1 MKAQNKNMALP
12 FSTPLQNAQLEC
24 ASQEVL
30 DNLAAYVE
38 KKTLMQFGED
48 RRNHFINTIATRT
61 QAVGAPDMETYI
73 KRVSSPGGDAEFM
86 MLVDALTINET
97 TFFRNV
103 PQIEMFARVAL
114 PEVIDRKR
122 AAGETNKRLDVW
134 SAACSTGQEVYTLGM
149 LGLDVLSSYPGW
161 ELRILGTDIS
171 HSVLETAKQ
180 GIYQK
185 SRLETM
191 PPAMLTRYFDMVGD
205 KIRVKDVVRRITTF
219 QYHNLN
225 DPLPMRQF
233 DVIFCR
239 NVMIYFSREEQ
250 ARLAQKFK
258 DRLTPGGFLFIGHSE
273 SLHGLGV
280 DLQLRIQD
288 RGVAY
293 QKV

>member
-1 MKAQNKNMALP
+1 MTLP
-12 FSTPLQNAQLEC
+12 FSIPLQSTRLE
-24 ASQEVL
+24 AAPTEAL
-30 DNLAAYVE
+30 NRLAAYVE
-38 KKTLMQFGED
+38 KRTLMQFGEE
-48 RRNHFINTIATRT
+48 RRTHFINTIAARV

-73 KRVSSPGGDAEFM
+73 RQVSGPGGDAEFM
-86 MLVDALTINET
+86 TLVDALTINET

-114 PEVIDRKR
+114 PEMIERKK
-122 AAGETNKRLDVW
+122 ASGDTGKRLEVW

-149 LGLDVLSSYPGW
+149 LGLEALSAYPGW
-161 ELRILGTDIS
+161 ELHILGTDIS
-171 HSVLETAKQ
+171 SSVLETAKQ

-185 SRLETM
+185 SRLDTM
-191 PPAMLTRYFDMVGD
+191 PPAMLARYFETVGE
-205 KIRVKDVVRRITTF
+205 KIRVKDAVRRITSF

-225 DPLPMRQF
+225 DPLPLRQF

-273 SLHGLGV
+273 SLHGLDV
-280 DLQLRIQD
+280 DLQLRIKD

-293 QKV
+293 QKL